1 MITHPHP
8 CEAANLQQRNQTFYD
23 AEKNKNT
30 MATFL
35 FYLITFTQILLGA
48 FWSKMAGN
56 NL

>member
-48 FWSKMAGN
+48 F
-56 NL
+56 